1 MGELC
6 EINPETIAGK
16 QLNEINYIDISC
28 VKTGKILE
36 IKNLKD
42 NFPSRAKRLLK
53 VNDIIYST
61 VRPNLKGYAFVKEN
75 LDNLVASTGF
85 AVIRLKKNINLV
97 IINYIYYNIILD
109 EFNKYLISKCNG
121 SNYPSFNSSEFVKI
135 KIKVP
140 KNKQLITDLESKFQ
154 EIEQCQ
160 ENVKTFEQ
168 QYEQKLKDL
177 YQAAVKEIK

>member
-1 MGELC
+1 MIGL
-6 EINPETIAGK
+6 TITVYIGHLMNI
-16 QLNEINYIDISC
+16 LNNVRKY
-28 VKTGKILE
+28 
-36 IKNLKD
+36 IKNL
-42 NFPSRAKRLLK
+42 
-53 VNDIIYST
+53 IYVT
-61 VRPNLKGYAFVKEN
+61 VIPCVRKSDLE
-75 LDNLVASTGF
+75 
-85 AVIRLKKNINLV
+85 
-97 IINYIYYNIILD
+97 
-109 EFNKYLISKCNG
+109 
-121 SNYPSFNSSEFVKI
+121 KI

>member
-1 MGELC
+1 M
-6 EINPETIAGK
+6 
-16 QLNEINYIDISC
+16 
-28 VKTGKILE
+28 
-36 IKNLKD
+36 
-42 NFPSRAKRLLK
+42 
-53 VNDIIYST
+53 
-61 VRPNLKGYAFVKEN
+61 
-75 LDNLVASTGF
+75 
-85 AVIRLKKNINLV
+85 
-97 IINYIYYNIILD
+97 
-109 EFNKYLISKCNG
+109 ISKCNG